1 MTTEEFINYIEERTY
16 PYTFRETGRAR
27 LSELHRKYSES
38 LLMECI
44 DIAISQ
50 YFSYDT
56 EGKLTQASVS
66 LFLDKL
72 GGIAY
77 NKSRAPIDQEIYH
90 IKKLCKK
97 IYSYWNDI
105 QGDDILAR
113 YVRALKLAN
122 WTEKQIL
129 EDLQIEVVR
138 VCNSSRNWTQWSETM
153 EGWISDIENWNNASD
168 MSISESGS
176 ILPDQLF
183 ADVPHNIQIVCKQI
197 NSSYEHNL
205 YDCTAVMM
213 RRLLE
218 GLLVLS
224 YQKHGIEA
232 EITEKNGCH
241 STLDKIIKNAVQNS
255 TLALS
260 SNTKR
265 DMALFKDIG
274 NYSAHK
280 IWYNS
285 TKQDIEPHR
294 LKYRVVIEELIY
306 KAEVKRS

>member
-1 MTTEEFINYIEERTY
+1 MTTEEFIAYVEERAY
-16 PYTFRETGRAR
+16 PYTFLENGRAR

-38 LLMECI
+38 LLLECI
-44 DIAISQ
+44 DIGIKQ
-50 YFSYDT
+50 YFRYDT
-56 EGKLTQASVS
+56 EGKLSQASVS
-66 LFLDKL
+66 EFLNKL

-77 NKSRAPIDQEIYH
+77 NKSRSPIDQELYH
-90 IKKLCKK
+90 IKNLCKK
-97 IYSYWNDI
+97 TYSYWNDT

-113 YVRALKLAN
+113 YVRALRKAN
-122 WTEKQIL
+122 WTEDQIL
-129 EDLQIEVVR
+129 DDLQTEVIR
-138 VCNSSRNWTQWSETM
+138 LCNSSRNWTQWSVKM
-153 EGWISDIENWNNASD
+153 EQWIADIGKWD
-168 MSISESGS
+168 MPDDASISESGS
-176 ILPDQLF
+176 ILPVQLF
-183 ADVPHNIQIVCKQI
+183 ADVPRNIQLICKQI
-197 NSSYEHNL
+197 NASYEQNL

-232 EITEKNGCH
+232 DITEKNGCH
-241 STLDKIIKNAVQNS
+241 STLDRIIKNAAQNG

-260 SNTKR
+260 ANTKR

-285 TKQDIEPHR
+285 TKQDIEPHL
-294 LKYRVVIEELIY
+294 LKYRVIIEELMY
-306 KAEVKRS
+306 KAGVK

>member
-1 MTTEEFINYIEERTY
+1 MTTEEFIAYVEERAY
-16 PYTFRETGRAR
+16 PYTFLENGRAR

-38 LLMECI
+38 LLLECI
-44 DIAISQ
+44 DIGIKQ
-50 YFSYDT
+50 YFRYDT
-56 EGKLTQASVS
+56 EGKLSQASVS
-66 LFLDKL
+66 EFLNKL

-77 NKSRAPIDQEIYH
+77 NKSRSPIDQELYH
-90 IKKLCKK
+90 IKNLCKK
-97 IYSYWNDI
+97 TYSYWNDT

-113 YVRALKLAN
+113 YVRALRKAN
-122 WTEKQIL
+122 WTEDQIL
-129 EDLQIEVVR
+129 DDLQTEVIR
-138 VCNSSRNWTQWSETM
+138 VCNSSRNWTQWSVKM
-153 EGWISDIENWNNASD
+153 EQWIADIGKWD
-168 MSISESGS
+168 MPDDASISESGS
-176 ILPDQLF
+176 ILPVQLF
-183 ADVPHNIQIVCKQI
+183 ADVPRNIQLICKQI
-197 NSSYEHNL
+197 NASYEQNL

-232 EITEKNGCH
+232 DITEKNGCH
-241 STLDKIIKNAVQNS
+241 STLDRIIKNAAQNG

-260 SNTKR
+260 ANTKR

-285 TKQDIEPHR
+285 TKQDIEPHL
-294 LKYRVVIEELIY
+294 LKYRVIIEELMY
-306 KAEVKRS
+306 KAGVK

>member
-1 MTTEEFINYIEERTY
+1 MTTEEFIAYVEERAY
-16 PYTFRETGRAR
+16 PYTFLENGRAR

-38 LLMECI
+38 LLLECI
-44 DIAISQ
+44 DIGIKQ
-50 YFSYDT
+50 YFRYDT
-56 EGKLTQASVS
+56 EGKLSQASVS
-66 LFLDKL
+66 EFLNKL

-77 NKSRAPIDQEIYH
+77 NKSRSPIDQELYH
-90 IKKLCKK
+90 IKNLCKK
-97 IYSYWNDI
+97 TYSYWNDT

-113 YVRALKLAN
+113 YVRALRKAN
-122 WTEKQIL
+122 WTEDQIL
-129 EDLQIEVVR
+129 DDLQTEVIR
-138 VCNSSRNWTQWSETM
+138 VCNSSRNWTQWSEKM
-153 EGWISDIENWNNASD
+153 EQWIADIGKWD
-168 MSISESGS
+168 MPDDASISESGS
-176 ILPDQLF
+176 ILPVQLF
-183 ADVPHNIQIVCKQI
+183 ADVPRNIQLICKQI
-197 NSSYEHNL
+197 NASYEQNL

-232 EITEKNGCH
+232 DITEKNGCH
-241 STLDKIIKNAVQNS
+241 STLDRIIKNAAQNG

-260 SNTKR
+260 ANTKR

-285 TKQDIEPHR
+285 TKQDIEPHL
-294 LKYRVVIEELIY
+294 LKYRVIIEELMY
-306 KAEVKRS
+306 KAGVK